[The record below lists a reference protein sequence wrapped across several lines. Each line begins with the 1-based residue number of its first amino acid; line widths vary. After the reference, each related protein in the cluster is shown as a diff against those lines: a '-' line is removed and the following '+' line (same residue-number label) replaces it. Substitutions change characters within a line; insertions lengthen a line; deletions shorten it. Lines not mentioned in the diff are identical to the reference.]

1 MLVLR
6 RSSESGLV
14 EKRGEALVPSWEE
27 VDVEA
32 ESRAF
37 APGRRDRALNTASD
51 DVRAQ
56 STPAL
61 VSSFDDKIF

>member
-14 EKRGEALVPSWEE
+14 EKRGEALVSCCEE

-32 ESRAF
+32 ENRAF
-37 APGRRDRALNTASD
+37 APGRIDRALNTASD
-51 DVRAQ
+51 DVCAQ

-61 VSSFDDKIF
+61 ESGLNEERI